1 MTDDMEERKK
11 LYSNTRQDLLTR
23 NLSNSERYDNAI
35 LALSTGILALSL
47 AFIKDIVPLDKS
59 LYIFLLITSWCLFGL
74 AIVST
79 LVSFVLSQF
88 AIKRQ
93 LKYAEKYYLD
103 KEDEYLKKENP
114 LATLTD
120 FANYT
125 AGVFFVIGVIT
136 TIVFVSVNIQGGNN
150 MTKQLIKDAASVP
163 SLQKVQTETE
173 KRGATIPELQPV
185 KTPAPST
192 QESNSQ
198 SSQSSGTVKK
208 E

>member
-1 MTDDMEERKK
+1 MFFCYKH
-11 LYSNTRQDLLTR
+11 LGACLVHLLC
-23 NLSNSERYDNAI
+23 D
-35 LALSTGILALSL
+35 
-47 AFIKDIVPLDKS
+47 P
-59 LYIFLLITSWCLFGL
+59 
-74 AIVST
+74 
-79 LVSFVLSQF
+79 VSFVLSQF

-103 KEDEYLKKENP
+103 KEDEYLNKQNF
-114 LATLTD
+114 LATFTE

-125 AGVFFVIGVIT
+125 AGVFFVIGIIT

-150 MTKQLIKDAASVP
+150 NMTKQLIKDAATVP

-173 KRGATIPELQPV
+173 KRGAPIPAMQPV